1 MYNRSVEDLDLDWD
15 ESNIEHIGRHG
26 IAPREVLEVFLNEAM
41 DLDYETVNGEERW
54 TSLGHSNRLR
64 VLVVVWTMRGELIR
78 PVTAFEAGKRL
89 AEDYVNEKG
98 W

>member
-1 MYNRSVEDLDLDWD
+1 MYNHGVGELDLDWD
-15 ESNIEHIGRHG
+15 EFNIEHIGRHE
-26 IAPREVLEVFLNEAM
+26 IAPREVLEVFLNETM

-54 TSLGHSNRLR
+54 TSLGHSNQLR
-64 VLVVVWTMRGELIR
+64 VLVVIWTMRGELIR

-89 AEDYVNEKG
+89 AEDYFKEKG